1 MNIVIAAVGRLR
13 RGPEHDLLETYRR
26 RLHWPIAI
34 QEVEEKRP
42 LPPAERRKREAAL
55 LQAAVPADSLLI
67 ALDEGGAQLTSPDF
81 ARQIAAWQDQGV
93 RTLAFAIGGAGGL
106 DPGFRDGA
114 RLKISF
120 GTMTWPHM
128 LARCMLVEQ
137 LYRAQQI
144 LAGHPYHKS

>member
-13 RGPEHDLLETYRR
+13 RGPEQDLLDTYRR
-26 RLHWPIAI
+26 RLHWPVTIH
-34 QEVEEKRP
+34 EVEEKRP

-55 LQAAVPADSLLI
+55 LQAAVPAYSLLI

-81 ARQIAAWQDQGV
+81 ARRIAAWQDDGV
-93 RTLAFAIGGAGGL
+93 RTLAFAIGGADGL

-114 RLKISF
+114 RLKIAF

>member
-13 RGPEHDLLETYRR
+13 RGPERDLLETYRR
-26 RLHWPIAI
+26 RLHWPLAI
-34 QEVEEKRP
+34 HEVEEKRP

-55 LQAAVPADSLLI
+55 LQGTLPEDAVLI
-67 ALDEGGAQLTSPDF
+67 ALDEGGAQMTSPDF
-81 ARQIAAWQDQGV
+81 ARRLGAWRDEGV
-93 RTLAFAIGGAGGL
+93 RTLAFAIGGADGL

-114 RLKISF
+114 RLKIAF

-128 LARCMLVEQ
+128 MARCMLVEQ

>member
-1 MNIVIAAVGRLR
+1 MDIVIAAVGRLR
-13 RGPEHDLLETYRR
+13 RGPEHDLLETYRK
-26 RLHWPIAI
+26 RLHWPVAI
-34 QEVEEKRP
+34 REVEEKRP

-55 LQAAVPADSLLI
+55 LQAALPADAILI
-67 ALDEGGAQLTSPDF
+67 ALDEGGTQMTSPDF
-81 ARQIAAWQDQGV
+81 ARRLGGWQDEGV
-93 RTLAFAIGGAGGL
+93 RTLAFAIGGADGL

-114 RLKISF
+114 RLKIAF

>member
-26 RLHWPIAI
+26 RLRWPVAI

-55 LQAAVPADSLLI
+55 LRAALPGDSLLI

-81 ARQIAAWQDQGV
+81 ARRIAAWQDDGV
-93 RTLAFAIGGAGGL
+93 RTLAFAIGGADGL

-114 RLKISF
+114 HLIMAF

-128 LARCMLVEQ
+128 LARCMLMEQ

>member
-26 RLHWPIAI
+26 RLHWPATIK
-34 QEVEEKRP
+34 EVEEKRP
-42 LPPAERRKREAAL
+42 LPPAERRKREAVL
-55 LQAAVPADSLLI
+55 LQAALPDDSLLI
-67 ALDEGGAQLTSPDF
+67 ALDEGGAQMTSPDF
-81 ARQIAAWQDQGV
+81 ARRIAAWQDEGV
-93 RTLAFAIGGAGGL
+93 RTLAFVIGGADGL
-106 DPGFRDGA
+106 EPGFRDSA
-114 RLKISF
+114 RLKIAF

>member
-13 RGPEHDLLETYRR
+13 RGPERDLLETYRR
-26 RLHWPIAI
+26 RLHWSLAI

-42 LPPAERRKREAAL
+42 LSTAERQRREAAL
-55 LQAAVPADSLLI
+55 LRAAIPEDALLI
-67 ALDEGGAQLTSPDF
+67 ALDETGAQMTSPAF
-81 ARQIAAWQDQGV
+81 AARISAWRDEGV
-93 RTLAFAIGGAGGL
+93 RTLAFALGGADGL
-106 DPGFRDGA
+106 DPGFRDEA
-114 RLKISF
+114 RMRIAF

-144 LAGHPYHKS
+144 LAGHPYHRE

>member
-26 RLHWPIAI
+26 RLRWPLAI

-42 LPPAERRKREAAL
+42 LPTPERRKREAAL
-55 LQAAVPADSLLI
+55 LQGAVPADALLI
-67 ALDEGGAQLTSPDF
+67 ALDEGGQHMTSPDF
-81 ARQIAAWQDQGV
+81 AHRIAAWQDEGV
-93 RTLAFAIGGAGGL
+93 RTLAFVIGGADGL
-106 DPGFRDGA
+106 EPAFRDAA
-114 RLKISF
+114 RLKIAF

>member
-13 RGPEHDLLETYRR
+13 RGPEYELLETYRR
-26 RLHWPIAI
+26 RLQWPFAI

-55 LQAAVPADSLLI
+55 LQGAVPADALLV
-67 ALDEGGAQLTSPDF
+67 ALDEGGAQVTSPDF
-81 ARQIAAWQDQGV
+81 ARRIAAWQDEGV
-93 RTLAFAIGGAGGL
+93 RTLAFVIGGADGL
-106 DPGFRDGA
+106 EPAFRDA
-114 RLKISF
+114 AHLKIAF